1 MFERMNVP
9 WPFDV
14 PTDRMSIS
22 DDDGMA
28 NTLLSISEMFSIVR
42 VWLAPRFT
50 FPSVKP
56 SDRVTVALLAT
67 TVLAMIVV
75 LSFK

>member
-22 DDDGMA
+22 DDDGMV
-28 NTLLSISEMFSIVR
+28 NTLLSISEIFSIVR
-42 VWLAPRFT
+42 VWLAPRST
-50 FPSVKP
+50 LPSVNP
-56 SDRVTVALLAT
+56 SEMVTVALLAT
-67 TVLAMIVV
+67 IVLAIVV
-75 LSFK
+75 VLFFK